1 MQDVW
6 TEELAPVESTDAAGA
21 TRLVAHVT
29 VTGVGGD
36 PMHATIC
43 LRGELCAATTPVVTA
58 EVERLLAM
66 GVRDVRFDL
75 TELRLCTS
83 TGIDLWVE
91 CATRVLPL
99 GGDVRLDGA
108 SGVVRRALD
117 AVDVDDSATV
127 RHRPPADPA
136 TPA

>member
-1 MQDVW
+1 MKDIW
-6 TEELAPVESTDAAGA
+6 TEALAPVEATDVAGT

-29 VTGVGGD
+29 VTGFAGD
-36 PMHATIC
+36 PIQATIH
-43 LRGELCAATTPVVTA
+43 LRGELCATTTPAITR

-75 TELRLCTS
+75 ADLKLCTS

-99 GGDVRLDGA
+99 GGDVRLVGA

-117 AVDVDDSATV
+117 AVGVDDSATV
-127 RHRPPADPA
+127 RAPRRD
-136 TPA
+136 